1 MPTSD
6 PTFERAPAPRI
17 AAARLSPAQSVPPCA
32 AQHAVAQ
39 HPAQRAEHH
48 PAQRTGQHPAPRAE
62 RHFAA
67 RQAVRRGAGWL
78 RLAAWLLPVA
88 VLSGCTGMYVGAQ
101 GERSTSS
108 GTLDEDILAQVD
120 VHTITPQVVHT
131 QTQEFD
137 AARELARARTD
148 AQLRGTPATPYQ
160 YYVAPRDVLNVT
172 VWNHPELNNP
182 AGQLSLE
189 LSGRVVDERGY
200 FYYPYIGRVKAAGR
214 TVDAIRGDMAN
225 RLAEYLTEPQVDVSV
240 LKYQGRRAYAVGQFK
255 SPGPLPITNIPLHVT
270 DLVTQAGGLTDQADL
285 RLARLTHKSG
295 VIEPLDLEAL
305 YRGGDLT
312 QNVLLQDGDVIDVPE
327 TRYNKVFVL
336 GEVDKP
342 QSVLLP
348 YGDYSL
354 SEAISDAGGLNPSTS
369 NGSQVYV
376 MRAGDNGR
384 PQVWHLN
391 ASNPAALVLADGFRL
406 HARDVV
412 FVDAAGVTRW
422 ARVINQMLPSL
433 GGVRTVQGIAQ

>member
-6 PTFERAPAPRI
+6 PYFDFTPAHGAPARPVPRAPGRP
-17 AAARLSPAQSVPPCA
+17 AR
-32 AQHAVAQ
+32 
-39 HPAQRAEHH
+39 
-48 PAQRTGQHPAPRAE
+48 PRA
-62 RHFAA
+62 A
-67 RQAVRRGAGWL
+67 WL
-78 RLAAWLLPVA
+78 RLAAWLLPMA
-88 VLSGCTGMYVGAQ
+88 LLSGCTGMYLGAQ
-101 GERSTSS
+101 GERPTSS
-108 GTLDEDILAQVD
+108 GTLDEDVLAQVD
-120 VHTITPQVVHT
+120 VHTITPQVVH
-131 QTQEFD
+131 QQAQEFD

-148 AQLRGTPATPYQ
+148 AQVRSTPAQTYQ

-189 LSGRVVDERGY
+189 LSGRVVDEKGY

-214 TVDAIRGDMAN
+214 SVETIRREMAN

-255 SPGPLPITNIPLHVT
+255 TPGPQPITNIPLYVT

-285 RLARLTHKSG
+285 RLARLTHMSG
-295 VIEPLDLEAL
+295 VVEPLDLEAL

-336 GEVDKP
+336 GEVEKP

-354 SEAISDAGGLNPSTS
+354 SEAISDAGGLN
-369 NGSQVYV
+369 
-376 MRAGDNGR
+376 
-384 PQVWHLN
+384 
-391 ASNPAALVLADGFRL
+391 
-406 HARDVV
+406 
-412 FVDAAGVTRW
+412 
-422 ARVINQMLPSL
+422 
-433 GGVRTVQGIAQ
+433 